1 VITVIRPSDKGAVIL
16 RDQDNSGITAIRADD
31 DAYIYRDHG
40 WTVITEPLS
49 AEFARLLASAGYHF
63 LILSM
68 EVTQVSATRIK
79 LREEGTVLDLIGPE
93 DADVPAADE
102 EEATII
108 VVIGGFVGILQPRRI
123 IYDWF

>member
-1 VITVIRPSDKGAVIL
+1 
-16 RDQDNSGITAIRADD
+16 
-31 DAYIYRDHG
+31 
-40 WTVITEPLS
+40 
-49 AEFARLLASAGYHF
+49 
-63 LILSM
+63 M
-68 EVTQVSATRIK
+68 SATRIK

>member
-1 VITVIRPSDKGAVIL
+1 V
-16 RDQDNSGITAIRADD
+16 
-31 DAYIYRDHG
+31 
-40 WTVITEPLS
+40 
-49 AEFARLLASAGYHF
+49 RLIAFAGYGF
-63 LILSM
+63 RILLM

-108 VVIGGFVGILQPRRI
+108 VVIGGSVGILRPRRI
-123 IYDWF
+123 IYDWY